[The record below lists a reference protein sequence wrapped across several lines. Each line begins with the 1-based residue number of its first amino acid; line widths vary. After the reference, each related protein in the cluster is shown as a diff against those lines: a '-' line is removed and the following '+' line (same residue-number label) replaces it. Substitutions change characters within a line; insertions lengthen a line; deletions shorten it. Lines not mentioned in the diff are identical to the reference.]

1 MRVEKIIENH
11 FQDDDPY
18 RMPRSGVILVRVD
31 DGSTKDGS
39 TKGGVRLRRWIDL
52 PDHFLPPQNG
62 SQIKKQF

>member
-11 FQDDDPY
+11 FHNDDPY
-18 RMPRSGVILVRVD
+18 GMPKSGAILVRVND
-31 DGSTKDGS
+31 DSTRGSF
-39 TKGGVRLRRWIDL
+39 RLQRWIDL